1 MDKKQY
7 NELLLDCYKE
17 NCNNI
22 EKWVFEG
29 SIGALAIT
37 VGLSGNIQPQYFWI
51 FCIAIILFVI
61 TVVLQLV
68 SAHISKEGCDY
79 ELDDKGK
86 FQKEAR
92 ECFSY
97 SEMINKIFS
106 CTFVLAVIFLAVA
119 VVFNNYETKDNIDSN
134 SVDHIYIKA
143 NEINHTSIER
153 YKYEEKNHY

>member
-51 FCIAIILFVI
+51 FGTAIILFVI
-61 TVVLQLV
+61 TVILQLV

-86 FQKEAR
+86 FQKKAR
-92 ECFSY
+92 DCFSS
-97 SEMINKIFS
+97 SEKINKIFS
-106 CTFVLAVIFLAVA
+106 CTFVIAVIVLAIA
-119 VVFNNYETKDNIDSN
+119 IMCNNYETKDNLDSN

-143 NEINHTSIER
+143 NEINHTNIER